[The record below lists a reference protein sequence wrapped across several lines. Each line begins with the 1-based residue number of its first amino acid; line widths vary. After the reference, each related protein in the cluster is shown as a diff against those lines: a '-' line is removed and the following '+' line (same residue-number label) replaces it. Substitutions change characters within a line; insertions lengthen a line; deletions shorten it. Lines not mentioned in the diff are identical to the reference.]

1 MGIPFGSR
9 SSLTIAQRGGSHK
22 TGEQMSPKE
31 RREYIDKLQG
41 KMKLEREKK
50 RKKKPVPKKGPGFQ
64 PKEHNKYYK

>member
-9 SSLTIAQRGGSHK
+9 SPLTVKQRGGTHK

-31 RREYIDKLQG
+31 RRAYVAKVKAELQIQA
-41 KMKLEREKK
+41 EKK

-64 PKEHNKYYK
+64 PKTHNKYYK